1 MASEHFLRAR
11 EVINREDPIGLLA
24 LGAPE
29 DEYDPEVRDLMSRPT
44 PVTRARVREVFLMW
58 FGEDTG
64 RLPGPVVERIA
75 DQLDALRRD
84 VAQGRPAATPATD
97 QRADP

>member
-11 EVINREDPIGLLA
+11 EVINREDPVGLLA

-29 DEYDPEVRDLMSRPT
+29 DEYDPEVRDLISRPT
-44 PVTRARVREVFLMW
+44 AVTRARVREVFLKW
-58 FGEDTG
+58 FGEDNG

-84 VAQGRPAATPATD
+84 AANGPRAARPETD
-97 QRADP
+97 